1 MNDCLCKPAEIML
14 FACSGA
20 ANVGQISNDASFEL
34 HKEGKARMFC
44 LAGLGGHVQGIIDA
58 TKQAKK
64 IIVVDGC
71 SVACAKKIVELA
83 DFSIDDYIVVT
94 DEGIEKVAGKTDFS
108 KEEVQKIKK
117 RIEKNL
123 CTPSA

>member
-1 MNDCLCKPAEIML
+1 MGNCLCEPAEIML

-20 ANVGQISNDASFEL
+20 ANVGQISNDAAFAL

-44 LAGLGGHVQGIIDA
+44 LAGLGGHVQPIIDA

-64 IIVVDGC
+64 IVVVDGC
-71 SVACAKKIVELA
+71 QVACAKKIVEHA
-83 DFSIDDYIVVT
+83 GFKIDDYIVVT
-94 DEGIEKVAGKTDFS
+94 EEGIEKVAGKTEFS
-108 KEEVQKIKK
+108 EDEVGKIKK

-123 CTPSA
+123 Q